1 MGDFN
6 TGFNIPVPDFGTAMA
21 AGKGYNASQ
30 FLGGGGGA
38 TPGGMDPFTLVMGGI
53 GGIGSN
59 VGGFNSANA
68 MNNAAFNTA
77 QATKYG
83 ADRAA
88 QAGIDVAKGNLA
100 QTMFGAR
107 FGSAERDREF
117 ARQQDAFR
125 FRMGEGGDIRRDSQR
140 RDMLANL
147 GFQSRGDAKKLR
159 QEQNRSR
166 MKQSVA
172 ERLAAGRGMFGQI
185 APVSVSSMV
194 V

>member
-53 GGIGSN
+53 GGIGSI

-100 QTMFGAR
+100 AR
-107 FGSAERDREF
+107 ICFYSFYLRAE
-117 ARQQDAFR
+117 
-125 FRMGEGGDIRRDSQR
+125 IPC
-140 RDMLANL
+140 
-147 GFQSRGDAKKLR
+147 QSKR
-159 QEQNRSR
+159 
-166 MKQSVA
+166 
-172 ERLAAGRGMFGQI
+172 
-185 APVSVSSMV
+185 
-194 V
+194 